1 MRDFA
6 DSMARPFSQA
16 KEDDL
21 VNLISNIIG
30 GKLDPNKDERL
41 IEPKSDKE
49 KPKEEDEKVDGKSRA
64 FQSAV
69 NRLATRKAKREAETE
84 GYLREFS
91 EASIGNIAIILAET
105 LSVEQIEELCT
116 LLNQPNETQEEQNG

>member
-21 VNLISNIIG
+21 VNLIRNIIG

-41 IEPKSDKE
+41 IEPKSDKK

-69 NRLATRKAKREAETE
+69 NRLATRKAKKEVETE

-91 EASIGNIAIILAET
+91 EASIENIAIILAET
-105 LSVEQIEELCT
+105 LTVEQLEELCT
-116 LLNQPNETQEEQNG
+116 LLNQSNET

>member
-69 NRLATRKAKREAETE
+69 NRLATRKAKKEVETE

-91 EASIGNIAIILAET
+91 EASIENIAIILAET
-105 LSVEQIEELCT
+105 LTVKQLEELCT
-116 LLNQPNETQEEQNG
+116 LLNQPNETQEE

>member
-6 DSMARPFSQA
+6 DSIARPFSQA
-16 KEDDL
+16 KDDDL

-41 IEPKSDKE
+41 TEPNSDEE

-64 FQSAV
+64 FQNAV
-69 NRLATRKAKREAETE
+69 NRLATRKAKKETETE

-91 EASIGNIAIILAET
+91 EASIENIAIILAET
-105 LSVEQIEELCT
+105 LTVEQLEELCT
-116 LLNQPNETQEEQNG
+116 LLNYSNEN

>member
-69 NRLATRKAKREAETE
+69 NRLATRKAKKEVETE

-91 EASIGNIAIILAET
+91 EASIENIAIILAET
-105 LSVEQIEELCT
+105 LTVKQLEELCT
-116 LLNQPNETQEEQNG
+116 LLNKPNETQEE